1 MSRAVVPSAVGTAG
15 AVVSCS
21 VMMFAV
27 FPALA
32 GVVGASASAAARG
45 LGSSQPGW
53 IRFVSGYSSE
63 MVLVSVGL
71 LLWGIWRASRL
82 VKILV
87 GIGMGFL
94 LVGQVVMVNGF
105 VVPALATIIGGNVI
119 GWVQGARAKRV
130 AVPALET

>member
-1 MSRAVVPSAVGTAG
+1 MSRAVVPAAVGTAG

-21 VMMFAV
+21 VMMVAV

-53 IRFVSGYSSE
+53 IRFVSGYSAE
-63 MVLVSVGL
+63 MVLVSIGL

-94 LVGQVVMVNGF
+94 LVGQVVMVNAF

-130 AVPALET
+130 AAPTLEA